1 MLSLIRHQMMVSIK
15 KQLLNL
21 RFKLHLSNEG
31 MVARNTRNRKQPEKY
46 IPDYY
51 FLWLSKTSMAFAMM
65 PAKLMNVPALL
76 LLFFLRFFLAELLVP
91 AGLGNAADAMVEL
104 CVMRG
109 LKLNIYVGISI

>member
-1 MLSLIRHQMMVSIK
+1 MMVSIK

-65 PAKLMNVPALL
+65 PAKLMNKGTHG
-76 LLFFLRFFLAELLVP
+76 R
-91 AGLGNAADAMVEL
+91 ADAIGMV
-104 CVMRG
+104 MAQMS
-109 LKLNIYVGISI
+109 LKAALKK